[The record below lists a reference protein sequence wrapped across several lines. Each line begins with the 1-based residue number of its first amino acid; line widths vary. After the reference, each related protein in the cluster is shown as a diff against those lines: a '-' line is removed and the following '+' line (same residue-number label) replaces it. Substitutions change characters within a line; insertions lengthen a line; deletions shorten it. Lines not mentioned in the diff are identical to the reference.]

1 MGELRLILLGICL
14 VLLAAIW
21 WWTARGSRQA
31 RGAAELRTP
40 VGQGEADSTLRA
52 PPEPDSTPP
61 SEGRDWGVS
70 PLEPLSI
77 KTADYD
83 DVPILDL
90 PMMVEP
96 PARNNEPRARN
107 SETPVRNS
115 ETPVR
120 NSEPPVRNSEPP
132 VRNSETRVHN
142 SEPAAATHAQSAVLP
157 VLSVADARTDDSD
170 RFAPVA
176 PRKANASEKQK
187 IISVRVCALV
197 DARWSGAQ
205 LVSALQTQGLAYGK
219 YQVFHRKHT
228 DGRTLFCVASLVEPG
243 TFDSALMA
251 EQEFRGI
258 TLFAVLPGPADAVQ
272 TFDALLATARG
283 LAEGLTGMVQDSK
296 GQPLSPQ
303 RAAAMRDEV
312 AHFQALLA

>member
-52 PPEPDSTPP
+52 PPEPESTPP

-115 ETPVR
+115 E
-120 NSEPPVRNSEPP
+120 PP

-142 SEPAAATHAQSAVLP
+142 SEPAAATHAQSAVPP

>member
-1 MGELRLILLGICL
+1 LGELRLILLGICL

-52 PPEPDSTPP
+52 PPEPESTPP

-96 PARNNEPRARN
+96 AAR
-107 SETPVRNS
+107 S
-115 ETPVR
+115 
-120 NSEPPVRNSEPP
+120 SEPPVLEPIEFAP
-132 VRNSETRVHN
+132 STPPRPPTPPMTPTPSAR
-142 SEPAAATHAQSAVLP
+142 SAPSAAATAIMPPAASAP
-157 VLSVADARTDDSD
+157 HPTPPAAETRTDDSD
-170 RFAPVA
+170 RFAPVP
-176 PRKANASEKQK
+176 PRNPNASEKQK
-187 IISVRVCALV
+187 IVSVRVCALG
-197 DARWSGAQ
+197 DARWSGAR
-205 LVSALQTQGLAYGK
+205 LMAALQAQGLAYGK

-228 DGRTLFCVASLVEPG
+228 DGRSLFFVASLVEPG
-243 TFDSALMA
+243 TFDDALMP

-258 TLFAVLPGPADAVQ
+258 TLFAVLPGPAEAVQ

-303 RAAAMRDEV
+303 RAAGMRDEV
-312 AHFQALLA
+312 AHFQAQLT